1 MKLVKLLFLLFFST
15 IFLIVCRENKKEE
28 VRKIQ
33 IGFTTAAI
41 DSDPYY
47 IFAKN
52 FSEIVDKKT
61 NGRISST

>member
-15 IFLIVCRENKKEE
+15 IFLIACRENKKEE

-52 FSEIVDKKT
+52 FSEIVDKSAIK
-61 NGRISST
+61 ISHF